1 MLEPCV
7 SRLHGHSSSSGALR
21 VRGEPDCLE
30 LFERKLAEAGVLTGE
45 TIDEHPACAAHDEVA
60 AAVEQ
65 VMQEP
70 EPGPD
75 DVRTHTYA
83 PSPVDAV
90 YPDDYTGLPQ

>member
-1 MLEPCV
+1 ME
-7 SRLHGHSSSSGALR
+7 RLR
-21 VRGEPDCLE
+21 VRSEPDCLE
-30 LFERKLAEAGVLTGE
+30 LFERKLAEAGLLTGE
-45 TIDEHPACAAHDEVA
+45 TIDEIRRAACEEVA
-60 AAVEQ
+60 AVVEQ

-83 PSPVDAV
+83 PSPVDVV

>member
-30 LFERKLAEAGVLTGE
+30 LFERKLAEAGLLTDAA
-45 TIDEHPACAAHDEVA
+45 IDALRRAAREEVA

-65 VMQEP
+65 VLQEP

-83 PSPVDAV
+83 SSPVDEV